1 MAVTRIIRIQ
11 EVLHRC
17 ALTRASLYRQISNGS
32 FPSQRL
38 LSPYGRSVGWLEED
52 IEQWI
57 SSRQPAKAVIPEK
70 NNESG
75 DK

>member
-38 LSPYGRSVGWLEED
+38 LSPYGRSVG
-52 IEQWI
+52 
-57 SSRQPAKAVIPEK
+57 
-70 NNESG
+70 
-75 DK
+75 

>member
-17 ALTRASLYRQISNGS
+17 ALSRASLYRLISNGS
-32 FPSQRL
+32 FPSQRR

-52 IEQWI
+52 IERWI
-57 SSRQPAKAVIPEK
+57 SSRQPAKIVMPE
-70 NNESG
+70 E